1 MRSCPPGSDV
11 EDLSETEDPRIQE
24 FQESPVVLRTPFA
37 RHAPRTVGPGA
48 FFMSNLPPGL
58 GGWLFQ
64 AAFPEDG
71 PSGPVLTTVSKGIRV
86 TP

>member
-1 MRSCPPGSDV
+1 
-11 EDLSETEDPRIQE
+11 
-24 FQESPVVLRTPFA
+24 
-37 RHAPRTVGPGA
+37 
-48 FFMSNLPPGL
+48 MSNLPPGL